1 MCGLG
6 CADFVVDGLLEVALP
21 TRTAVIAADCI
32 RRAQRQA
39 LADGLEIDSMQQLPA
54 DFTACEEAAASGV
67 MRESFATWLDN
78 PRNHEVALHLVRELI
93 ERYTTLHFEDV
104 LGAAAG
110 PRRAE
115 MGITHAADLLGEDGV
130 KQTWGLQVKRLTWHP
145 VLFIDSQTTAVHAH
159 GSVCRSLTSVCVSCV
174 SCVLCVVCVFSPQSP
189 PLHDDW
195 MK

>member
-1 MCGLG
+1 VGGGREASDRSEERKPL
-6 CADFVVDGLLEVALP
+6 VA
-21 TRTAVIAADCI
+21 
-32 RRAQRQA
+32 
-39 LADGLEIDSMQQLPA
+39 S
-54 DFTACEEAAASGV
+54 
-67 MRESFATWLDN
+67 RE
-78 PRNHEVALHLVRELI
+78 
-93 ERYTTLHFEDV
+93 

-174 SCVLCVVCVFSPQSP
+174 SCVLCVVCVFSPVSSVAR
-189 PLHDDW
+189 
-195 MK
+195 

>member
-1 MCGLG
+1 
-6 CADFVVDGLLEVALP
+6 
-21 TRTAVIAADCI
+21 
-32 RRAQRQA
+32 
-39 LADGLEIDSMQQLPA
+39 
-54 DFTACEEAAASGV
+54 

-93 ERYTTLHFEDV
+93 ERYTALHFEDV

-145 VLFIDSQTTAVHAH
+145 VLFIDSQTTTVHAH

-174 SCVLCVVCVFSPQSP
+174 SCVLCVLRVLCVLCASSVLRVLCVFVCACVWGAYVHVRVRFF
-189 PLHDDW
+189 LGYVHCF
-195 MK
+195 